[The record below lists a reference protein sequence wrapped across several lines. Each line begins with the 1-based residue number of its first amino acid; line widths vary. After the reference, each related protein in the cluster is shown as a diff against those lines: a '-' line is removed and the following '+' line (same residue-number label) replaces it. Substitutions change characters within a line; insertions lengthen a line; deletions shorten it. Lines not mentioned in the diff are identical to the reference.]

1 MTAAV
6 LACSR
11 AGAFSRVFAETATD
25 PAGHS
30 SITMTMDTY
39 GHWLPTDEDEFHAK
53 FAADELKICAAGS
66 AG

>member
-1 MTAAV
+1 
-6 LACSR
+6 
-11 AGAFSRVFAETATD
+11 
-25 PAGHS
+25 
-30 SITMTMDTY
+30 MTMDTY